1 MKKEISI
8 NSMEQLYELK
18 SILKPFKKIELK
30 LPYLNDLQNQTWEKL
45 VKKEYFSCGCTTG
58 SYFVGI
64 GILLTIIYLVY
75 MSTFEIPISV
85 KMIIALVVGMAIL
98 GKLFGLLFAHIRLLR
113 IVQSL
118 LYLRLNQVYESA

>member
-8 NSMEQLYELK
+8 NSTEQLHELK

-58 SYFVGI
+58 SYFVGL
-64 GILLTIIYLVY
+64 GILFTLLYVIYNF
-75 MSTFEIPISV
+75 TFGVPISV
-85 KMIIALVVGMAIL
+85 KMILVLIVGMAIL
-98 GKLFGLLFAHIRLLR
+98 GKLVGLFLAHIRLLR
-113 IVQSL
+113 IIQSL
-118 LYLRLNQVYESA
+118 GYLRFN